1 MQGAE
6 HEISGKVIVTAQ
18 KGFDRLIDNPK
29 DAHADKQEKAD
40 QSGCDRGKKWTDEGS
55 GKHGKTE
62 DTRADQ
68 ADSDSADQ
76 RKTDFAASVG
86 KPGDKCIQGK
96 GEGEKRGLGDYP

>member
-1 MQGAE
+1 M
-6 HEISGKVIVTAQ
+6 V
-18 KGFDRLIDNPK
+18 RLRTPV
-29 DAHADKQEKAD
+29 
-40 QSGCDRGKKWTDEGS
+40 GCNRREGS
-55 GKHGKTE
+55 NPSFSVPWGRVRFMNPALFAPLPPGKHGKAE
-62 DTRADQ
+62 DARADQ

>member
-1 MQGAE
+1 MQTSSKKQ
-6 HEISGKVIVTAQ
+6 ISRAAIG
-18 KGFDRLIDNPK
+18 
-29 DAHADKQEKAD
+29 EM
-40 QSGCDRGKKWTDEGS
+40 KWTDEGS
-55 GKHGKTE
+55 GKHGKAE

>member
-1 MQGAE
+1 MKGAE

-18 KGFDRLIDNPK
+18 KGFDCLIDNPK
-29 DAHADKQEKAD
+29 DAHADKQEKAN
-40 QSGCDRGKKWTDEGS
+40 QSGCDRGKKWTYKGS
-55 GKHGKTE
+55 GKHGKAE
-62 DTRADQ
+62 DARADQ

-76 RKTDFAASVG
+76 GKTDFAASVG

>member
-1 MQGAE
+1 M
-6 HEISGKVIVTAQ
+6 
-18 KGFDRLIDNPK
+18 
-29 DAHADKQEKAD
+29 
-40 QSGCDRGKKWTDEGS
+40 GKKWTDEGS
-55 GKHGKTE
+55 GKHGKAE